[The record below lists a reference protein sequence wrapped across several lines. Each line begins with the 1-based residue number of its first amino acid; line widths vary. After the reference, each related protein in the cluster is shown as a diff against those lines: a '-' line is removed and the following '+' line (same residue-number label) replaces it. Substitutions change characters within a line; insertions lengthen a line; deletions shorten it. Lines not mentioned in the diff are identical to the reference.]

1 MRDSMLKGKW
11 TYPFMVRPLRCAPRA
26 ACIDK
31 SEQCFLRM
39 LRCMIKLGSLS
50 SDTQSGTALFYLSSR
65 CMNWCAFI
73 NGGKT
78 MKRQWSNISILDGFL
93 QLQLLRNFNLEL
105 ADIVDLSFIE
115 VLGIF
120 SEILKHFSLSPKP
133 QKKPSSKQL
142 VTSKS
147 EKLPWQVNKGMLR
160 EAVSC
165 FVGNQVW
172 IKTFCLEGDVDPD
185 FVNIELDVVK
195 ALMRKWRS

>member
-1 MRDSMLKGKW
+1 MRESMLKGKC

-31 SEQCFLRM
+31 SEQSFLRT

-50 SDTQSGTALFYLSSR
+50 SDTQSETCLFYLSSR

-78 MKRQWSNISILDGFL
+78 VKRQWSNIFHFGWFSSASAVKKLQSRTCGHCGGHFL
-93 QLQLLRNFNLEL
+93 RDFE
-105 ADIVDLSFIE
+105 AFEPV
-115 VLGIF
+115 
-120 SEILKHFSLSPKP
+120 PKTA
-133 QKKPSSKQL
+133 KKRPSSKQL

-147 EKLPWQVNKGMLR
+147 EKLPWQVSKGMLK
-160 EAVSC
+160 EAVSY

-172 IKTFCLEGDVDPD
+172 TYQNLLPGRWCWPRLRQHWVGCC
-185 FVNIELDVVK
+185 
-195 ALMRKWRS
+195 